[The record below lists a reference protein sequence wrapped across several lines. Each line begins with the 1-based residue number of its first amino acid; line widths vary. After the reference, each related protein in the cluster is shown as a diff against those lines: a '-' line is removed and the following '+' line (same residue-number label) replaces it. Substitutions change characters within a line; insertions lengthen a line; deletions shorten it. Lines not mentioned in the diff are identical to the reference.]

1 MHTPLLVIRNVPIHL
16 YDNYGYLYSVS
27 TSRLDLIPSHLE
39 LAYVLRQ
46 PEQKEHLLAEFIS
59 EVENRYHLIFFDCP
73 PTESLFTTAAYLA
86 SDYLLVPVK
95 PEFLSTVGL
104 PLLARSMKD
113 FNDKF
118 PDRKLQLAGIVFN
131 TATEYIP
138 EEMQAKQWV
147 RQLADKHNW
156 HVFENEISYSR
167 SYAKGAREGQPISR
181 TSYAKGYRVDEFRAF
196 AHEFQVRIGL

>member
-1 MHTPLLVIRNVPIHL
+1 
-16 YDNYGYLYSVS
+16 
-27 TSRLDLIPSHLE
+27 
-39 LAYVLRQ
+39 
-46 PEQKEHLLAEFIS
+46 
-59 EVENRYHLIFFDCP
+59 
-73 PTESLFTTAAYLA
+73 
-86 SDYLLVPVK
+86 
-95 PEFLSTVGL
+95 
-104 PLLARSMKD
+104 MKD

-118 PDRKLQLAGIVFN
+118 PDRKLQVAGIVFN

-147 RQLADKHNW
+147 RQLANQHDW
-156 HVFENEISYSR
+156 YVFENEISYSR